1 MNKWDKHFHNLCI
14 EISKQ
19 SSCLS
24 RQIGAI
30 LVKDNIIISTGYNG
44 PPRGVPHCGE
54 ARICFDRQHYI
65 RLITF
70 DPNHTDMYN
79 TCPRQI
85 LKYKSGEGLDT
96 ICPSV
101 HAETNCLASAA
112 RVGAVTK
119 DTTLYMNCIIPCKS
133 CLGLLINAGVKEI
146 VVDSLEG
153 YDSLAKD
160 FILPNSDIIVR
171 IFET

>member
-30 LVKDNIIISTGYNG
+30 LVRDNIIISTGYNG
-44 PPRGVPHCGE
+44 PPRGVPHCKFDFLN
-54 ARICFDRQHYI
+54 RIEDSMKVV
-65 RLITF
+65 
-70 DPNHTDMYN
+70 DNPK
-79 TCPRQI
+79 CPRQI
-85 LKYKSGEGLDT
+85 LGYKSGEYLD

-112 RVGAVTK
+112 RVGAITK

-133 CLGLLINAGVKEI
+133 CFGLLINAGVKEI
-146 VVDSLEG
+146 VVESLEG

-160 FILPNSDIIVR
+160 FILPHSEVVVR
-171 IFET
+171 TFET